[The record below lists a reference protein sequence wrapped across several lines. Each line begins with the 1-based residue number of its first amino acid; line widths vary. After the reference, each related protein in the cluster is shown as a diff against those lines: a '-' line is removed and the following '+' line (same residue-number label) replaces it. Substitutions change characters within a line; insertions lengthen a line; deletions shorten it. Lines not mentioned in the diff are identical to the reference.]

1 MIALMMVIGA
11 FAIQNNYHDIIIMLA
26 LGILAWTL
34 GRFGFPAAPI
44 ILGILLG
51 PIAEQGFSQALMIG
65 NAKGDVIGMF
75 FGRTVSLVL
84 IGCIVAAIVLPT
96 LLKHFT
102 PKRYRAPAHAK

>member
-1 MIALMMVIGA
+1 
-11 FAIQNNYHDIIIMLA
+11 
-26 LGILAWTL
+26 
-34 GRFGFPAAPI
+34 
-44 ILGILLG
+44 
-51 PIAEQGFSQALMIG
+51 MIG